1 MKGNCQYEIKE
12 FDHPDL
18 LYHSLAK
25 DVLSI
30 LPKKE
35 HTQNS
40 FSLVLSG
47 GRSPVKLHKMMV
59 AQSVAFEPDWSKVV
73 FFFSDD
79 RCVPP
84 DNELSNFAMA
94 QNTLFAPLHIQTTN
108 IVRIKTE
115 LAPKKAAEEYHQQ
128 LNKAFQRSPGFDLAL
143 LGMGPDGHTA
153 SLFPRS
159 EALDIQDRYAVS
171 SGPGPEGRHRV
182 SMTYRSLN
190 ASKRAWVM
198 VTGKDKKKTLDR
210 ALSSKSYSMDLPIQG
225 INPLEELIFYV
236 SP

>member
-1 MKGNCQYEIKE
+1 MKGKRQYEIKE

-18 LYHSLAK
+18 LYHTLAK

-59 AQSVAFEPDWSKVV
+59 VKSVEFEPDWSKVV

-94 QNTLFAPLHIQTTN
+94 QNTLFAPLNIQKTN

-115 LAPKKAAEEYHQQ
+115 LAPDKAAEEYHQQ
-128 LNKAFQRSPGFDLAL
+128 LNKAFQRTPGFDLAL

-153 SLFPRS
+153 SLFPGS
-159 EALDIQDRYAVS
+159 KALDTQDRYAVS
-171 SGPGPEGRHRV
+171 TGLGPEGCHRI
-182 SMTYRSLN
+182 SLTYSSLN
-190 ASKRAWVM
+190 ASKRAWVI

-210 ALSSKSYSMDLPIQG
+210 SLSSKSHSRDFPING